1 MKTDTSILRA
11 YIIPVLVVLLVV
23 LLVPFVLLPQIE
35 SIREKNLE
43 VEEGRERLERLN
55 QKIDALELVDET
67 AESLKL
73 LETEKAIP
81 ANKKIA
87 TLIVG
92 IRSMAVESKLSI
104 REMNFKPGK
113 VATQSATVSAMSK
126 KTKAKIRE
134 ADSEENKDS
143 LLFVVKLRGK
153 LDSVKK
159 FLSKLEKAKRLME
172 VDTLSST
179 QDEDEPSK
187 HLVEISIRAPFK
199 QIKSGGDVVSDPLPL
214 LTKVHDAVFTF
225 LVNLKDYTNKKLP
238 SVPTG
243 VPNPFK

>member
-1 MKTDTSILRA
+1 MKTDISIFRV
-11 YIIPVLVVLLVV
+11 YIIPVLVILLAVLI
-23 LLVPFVLLPQIE
+23 VPFVLLPQFE

-43 VEEGRERLERLN
+43 VAEGRERLERLN
-55 QKIDALELVDET
+55 QKIDALELVDENT
-67 AESLKL
+67 ESIKL

-92 IRSMAVESKLSI
+92 VRRMAVESKLAI
-104 REMNFKPGK
+104 KGMNFKPGK
-113 VATQSATVSAMSK
+113 VATRSATISAMSK
-126 KTKAKIRE
+126 KTKAKIIE
-134 ADSEENKDS
+134 SDSEESKDS

-153 LDSVKK
+153 LNNVKK

-172 VDTLSST
+172 VDKFLST
-179 QDEDEPSK
+179 QDEEEPSK
-187 HLVEISIRAPFK
+187 YLVEISIRAPFK

-214 LTKVHDAVFTF
+214 LTKIHDAVFDF

-238 SVPTG
+238 NVPTG